1 MYIKYPIIFFIFTV
15 YLFFLI
21 YGGDSINLSSLPMD
35 TFLTGTLYLDF
46 SGTLWNVLIKQF
58 QDFIFFFTAIAN
70 KRTTLLLASF
80 IYGAGYVFLIVW
92 VMLDN
97 SVKARQENISEVS
110 VNTAYSIYF
119 FIFFI
124 AVTFLLSPI
133 LLKFASFN
141 SFFFYSTN
149 SLFFFCFVYLYNYI
163 FIVYTSNFI
172 LNRVAAKVTK

>member
-1 MYIKYPIIFFIFTV
+1 
-15 YLFFLI
+15 
-21 YGGDSINLSSLPMD
+21 MD